1 MPSARELLQQA
12 DALMR
17 RNRAR
22 AIDTEIPELTEI
34 VPAIVP
40 PIVSSRP
47 MALDDVP
54 ELTDAVE
61 EIEIQ
66 SIVDMPED
74 AGEPSA
80 WLAFDRG
87 DPHAAGSAAA
97 ALASPTIQG
106 PPAHDGEPG
115 QSVRPNDAIAGAAP
129 ASMPPVE
136 VTARAASAAPA
147 EDWARWQALADE
159 IRMEVLQRIDVYTDA
174 GFRGQLGAHLQPIVD
189 RASAQMVATISEQVG
204 ALLRAHIADVIE
216 REIQSR
222 RNGGS

>member
-1 MPSARELLQQA
+1 MPSARELLEQA

-66 SIVDMPED
+66 SIVDIPED
-74 AGEPSA
+74 VGEPSV
-80 WLAFDRG
+80 WLGFDRG
-87 DPHAAGSAAA
+87 DPRAAGSATAG
-97 ALASPTIQG
+97 LAPPTIHG
-106 PPAHDGEPG
+106 PPAHEGEPA
-115 QSVRPNDAIAGAAP
+115 QSVRPNDAITGAAP
-129 ASMPPVE
+129 TSMPSVE
-136 VTARAASAAPA
+136 SAAPAASAAPA

-189 RASAQMVATISEQVG
+189 RASAQMVATINEQVG
-204 ALLRAHIADVIE
+204 VLLRAHIAEVIE
-216 REIQSR
+216 REIESR
-222 RNGGS
+222 RNGGG

>member
-1 MPSARELLQQA
+1 MPSARELLEQA

-66 SIVDMPED
+66 SIVDIPED
-74 AGEPSA
+74 SGEPSA

-87 DPHAAGSAAA
+87 DAQQSDSATA
-97 ALASPTIQG
+97 ALAPPAIQG
-106 PPAHDGEPG
+106 PPAHDGKTA
-115 QSVRPNDAIAGAAP
+115 QSMQSNDATTGTAPPPAPLVESAAP
-129 ASMPPVE
+129 A
-136 VTARAASAAPA
+136 ASA

-159 IRMEVLQRIDVYTDA
+159 IRMEVLQRIDIYTDA

-189 RASAQMVATISEQVG
+189 RASAQMVATINEQVG

-216 REIQSR
+216 REIESR
-222 RNGGS
+222 RNGVS